1 MPDTQKNWFQ
11 NLSDNIRQLAE
22 QFSLDESQTQMFQD
36 FVFSIAKQQ
45 YKTGSRSGAGWAFK
59 KAKEQL
65 GGQRATQHPP
75 PNF

>member
-11 NLSDNIRQLAE
+11 NLSDHIHQLAE
-22 QFSLDESQTQMFQD
+22 QFDLDEMQTQTFRD
-36 FVFSIAKQQ
+36 FVVSIAREQ

-65 GGQRATQHPP
+65 NGSRAPQQPAP
-75 PNF
+75 SF